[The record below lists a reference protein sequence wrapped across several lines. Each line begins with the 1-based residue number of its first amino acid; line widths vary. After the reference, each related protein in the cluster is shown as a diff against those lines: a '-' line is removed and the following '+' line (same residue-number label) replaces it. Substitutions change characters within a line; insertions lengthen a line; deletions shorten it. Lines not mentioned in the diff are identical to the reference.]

1 MRQKEIRL
9 RQAVGPTND
18 KKLGRFRPINCAEAR
33 IEGREHRWLGRTVK
47 GVLVADARALDPAKI
62 RLPLAL
68 DPASVASA
76 AENNGLAVEPLA
88 NASGCR
94 AREGER
100 HQLRHHRSV
109 SGAGFQRRGFSA
121 FRPLLGFRRSGRV
134 DLLPSAR
141 AASDDTQRDAIYRRN
156 IDPGERVVASLLQ
169 FRPDSEALGHWCRL
183 EREQD
188 GSIIAEV
195 LTVRALATSR

>member
-1 MRQKEIRL
+1 MAWSKPLKGYWL
-9 RQAVGPTND
+9 RT
-18 KKLGRFRPINCAEAR
+18 
-33 IEGREHRWLGRTVK
+33 
-47 GVLVADARALDPAKI
+47 RALDPAKM

-141 AASDDTQRDAIYRRN
+141 AASNDTQRDAIYRRN

-169 FRPDSEALGHWCRL
+169 FRPDSEALGHWCPL

>member
-1 MRQKEIRL
+1 LARRTTRSWDAFARSIALKQGSKVANIDGLVEPLKGYWLRTRARSIRRKYDCL
-9 RQAVGPTND
+9 SRSI
-18 KKLGRFRPINCAEAR
+18 RHRSRAR
-33 IEGREHRWLGRTVK
+33 LKTT
-47 GVLVADARALDPAKI
+47 ALP
-62 RLPLAL
+62 
-68 DPASVASA
+68 
-76 AENNGLAVEPLA
+76 VEPLA